1 MKCQTQRIL
10 FSEQCLHA
18 IENIVI
24 AKILHR
30 ITWINATHDGK
41 EKKAREKKDK
51 SIIFETSVTR
61 RIKFTVTTQSV
72 KWSERRKNF
81 LQLRIFF
88 LSISNYYTEPRL
100 IPALSHTT
108 CDYDIN
114 STSNIFM
121 IICELILSLFLSLW
135 IVYLFL
141 V

>member
-24 AKILHR
+24 AKIFHR
-30 ITWINATHDGK
+30 ITWIDTTRDGR
-41 EKKAREKKDK
+41 EKKAREKNK
-51 SIIFETSVTR
+51 SIIFEANVTR
-61 RIKFTVTTQSV
+61 RIKFTVTTQQCEV
-72 KWSERRKNF
+72 KWTKEEFSSTSY
-81 LQLRIFF
+81 IFP
-88 LSISNYYTEPRL
+88 SISNYYTELQL
-100 IPALSHTT
+100 IPALSHAT

-121 IICELILSLFLSLW
+121 IICELILSLFLSHW
-135 IVYLFL
+135 IVYLFP